1 MTLHDD
7 GLTDFDALSSQ
18 DAGDGEDSE
27 ARVLV
32 TFRLGPLVF
41 AVDVAW
47 VREVVDLCAIA
58 PLPGA
63 PHGVLGMI
71 DLREEPIAI
80 MDLASRLGISATE
93 GPDTRIIVF
102 TFGADAGSD
111 SEAVSLGVVADQVLR
126 VCEVADGA
134 VEPMP
139 ETRTGWR
146 SADVEGIVRTD
157 DGAAMLLAI
166 DRILCGDAGRPGEFD
181 FG

>member
-1 MTLHDD
+1 MRLHED
-7 GLTDFDALSSQ
+7 GLAEFDALTSD
-18 DAGDGEDSE
+18 DAGEAE
-27 ARVLV
+27 ETQARVLV
-32 TFRLGPLVF
+32 TFRLGRQVF

-63 PHGVLGMI
+63 PHDVLGMI
-71 DLREEPIAI
+71 DLRAEPIAI
-80 MDLASRLGISATE
+80 LDLASRLGVAAHE
-93 GPDTRIIVF
+93 GPDSRIIVF
-102 TFGADAGSD
+102 TFGAGEA
-111 SEAVSLGVVADQVLR
+111 AVSLGVVADQVLR
-126 VCEVADGA
+126 VCDVAEGA

-157 DGAAMLLAI
+157 DGTAMLLAVE
-166 DRILCGDAGRPGEFD
+166 RILCRDAQRPGEFD

>member
-1 MTLHDD
+1 MSLHDD
-7 GLTDFDALSSQ
+7 GLAEFDALSSH
-18 DAGDGEDSE
+18 DAGETAGAE

-71 DLREEPIAI
+71 DLRAEPIAI
-80 MDLASRLGISATE
+80 MDLASRIGIAARE
-93 GPDTRIIVF
+93 GADARIIVF
-102 TFGADAGSD
+102 TFGQDA
-111 SEAVSLGVVADQVLR
+111 EAVSLGVVADQVLR

-146 SADVEGIVRTD
+146 SADVEGIVRTE
-157 DGAAMLLAI
+157 DGAALLLAI
-166 DRILCGDAGRPGEFD
+166 GRILGRGEPQAGEFD

>member
-1 MTLHDD
+1 MSLHGDAPAE
-7 GLTDFDALSSQ
+7 FDALWS
-18 DAGDGEDSE
+18 DEGGETE
-27 ARVLV
+27 EAPARVLV
-32 TFRLGPLVF
+32 TFRLGPQVF
-41 AVDVAW
+41 AVDVAC

-80 MDLASRLGISATE
+80 LDLASRLGVAASE
-93 GPDTRIIVF
+93 GTDSRIIVF
-102 TFGADAGSD
+102 TFG
-111 SEAVSLGVVADQVLR
+111 AVSLGVVADQVLR

-146 SADVEGIVRTD
+146 SEDIEGIVRTE
-157 DGAAMLLAI
+157 DGAAMLLGVE
-166 DRILCGDAGRPGEFD
+166 RILCRDADLPGAFD